1 MGTPGGAHVIDEAR
15 QVGDAG
21 CWRVD
26 AFAVRV
32 PQDPEQ
38 AAHLGQGAARGRGNG
53 VEGGAGLVGT
63 TLEHVGADA
72 GLHGDHRHRVGDHV
86 VQFLRNPQPF
96 FGEHAASALA
106 LDIGT
111 FLCLAH
117 AHLGRLATRAHGDA
131 DRPHRAVGGEVA
143 HQADRVEP
151 WCVADPNHYERGVDG
166 SEAGNSPSLGTPRGD
181 RVCEEQDHDR
191 QRSLGEVGNDVQED
205 PGAGDDHRQQRG
217 ASPDRQ
223 RGAGHAC
230 GDDRQRGGL
239 GHALAEFLCEHRGD
253 ADDRGE
259 HRDQRVHDQRV
270 QRTQPLDL
278 ALEPPH
284 RPNVANYPVEHIRLA
299 TDRRVI
305 PEMYGARLITNHL
318 QADEIGSRKSDG
330 GVTPTHPFRGD
341 PT

>member
-38 AAHLGQGAARGRGNG
+38 AAHLGQGAARSRGNG

-166 SEAGNSPSLGTPRGD
+166 SEAGNSPSLGLHAATVYVRNRTTIGSDPSGKSETMCRRIPAQEMTTASSGV
-181 RVCEEQDHDR
+181 RRRIASGAQVTHVVTIASAEGSVMPSLSSCANTVAMPMIVASTAISASTTNGFNE
-191 QRSLGEVGNDVQED
+191 RS
-205 PGAGDDHRQQRG
+205 HSTWR
-217 ASPDRQ
+217 S
-223 RGAGHAC
+223 
-230 GDDRQRGGL
+230 
-239 GHALAEFLCEHRGD
+239 
-253 ADDRGE
+253 
-259 HRDQRVHDQRV
+259 
-270 QRTQPLDL
+270 
-278 ALEPPH
+278 
-284 RPNVANYPVEHIRLA
+284 
-299 TDRRVI
+299 
-305 PEMYGARLITNHL
+305 NHL
-318 QADEIGSRKSDG
+318 TAR
-330 GVTPTHPFRGD
+330 T
-341 PT
+341 